1 MRRISIIF
9 LLTLLPLVQ
18 LFAYNDHRGH
28 NLDSL
33 ERAVARWVPD
43 AIDLASTEELVNLN
57 RAFRDLML
65 GYSALNSEKCVFYAR
80 KALSISEPR

>member
-1 MRRISIIF
+1 MRKIGIIL
-9 LLTLLPLVQ
+9 LLTLLSSIYV
-18 LFAYNDHRGH
+18 FAYNDHRGH

-33 ERAVARWVPD
+33 ERAVARWIPD

-65 GYSALNSEKCVFYAR
+65 ATA
-80 KALSISEPR
+80 P